1 MTARHVHR
9 VCTLCEA
16 TCGITVH
23 VHDERIE
30 TIKGDNDDPFSRG
43 FLCPKAYGLKG
54 LHEDPDRLRTP
65 MQRTDQGWKAVSWDE
80 AFQLAIDGLLR
91 VREQHGPQSLGAYV
105 GNPTA
110 HSLQAML
117 YNQVL
122 LRALGST
129 QRYSASSV
137 DQLPKMISA
146 GLMFG
151 AGLTIPVPDL
161 DRTSYLL
168 VLGGNP
174 AVSNGSLMT
183 APDAPG
189 RIRGIVERG
198 GKVVVIDPRRTET
211 VKLASEHHFIVPGT
225 DAAFLLALSHVMFAE
240 GLVKLGR
247 AKPHVRNLDAVR
259 DAVRDVSPE
268 QVASFCGIDAGTI
281 TRIARELCAAK
292 SAVCYGRIGTTCQPF
307 GTLASW
313 AVDLVNVLSGNLD
326 TPGGAMFTM
335 PAANRGSN
343 RAPGSVGGRGL
354 TAPRETTR
362 VRKLPMWF
370 GEAPSA
376 TLADEMLT
384 PGSGQIRAM
393 ITVAGNPVLSAP
405 GSAHMDRAFASL
417 DFMVAVDFYLNE
429 TTRHAHVILPPPSPL
444 ERETYDYA
452 LYQLAVRDV
461 AKYSQ
466 PVFER
471 PAGQPEE
478 WEILLTLGKGL
489 IGMRDVDLKTA
500 DDFVFAQVAAGEIDS
515 DGGRW
520 PGLTV
525 EEATAAVSHR
535 RGAARILDLF
545 LRTGPHGDGFGRNL
559 HGISLATLEAQP
571 HGIDLGALKP
581 QLPDVLRTPD
591 AKIDLAPA
599 LIIDD
604 LPRLRDALGAATTKP
619 REEGGRSLMLIGRR
633 HLRSNNSW
641 MHNVESLVKGPE
653 RCTLLIH
660 PNDAESIKLKTGDR
674 ARLKSAAGEVIATIE
689 ITTDMMPGVVSLPHG
704 WGHDHAGTQLSI
716 AKQHAGVNV
725 NLVSDQTALDPISG
739 NAAFNGLPVT
749 VEAAA

>member
-1 MTARHVHR
+1 MSDRQVHR

-23 VHDERIE
+23 VVDERIE
-30 TIKGDNDDPFSRG
+30 TIRGDSEDPFSRG
-43 FLCPKAYGLKG
+43 FICPKAYGLKG
-54 LHEDPDRLRTP
+54 LHEDPDRLRKP
-65 MQRTDQGWKAVSWDE
+65 MHRTEAGWVEVSWQE
-80 AFQLAIDGLLR
+80 AFNLAIDGLLR
-91 VREQHGPQSLGAYV
+91 AREQHGPQALGAYI

-122 LRALGST
+122 LRGLGST

-137 DQLPKMISA
+137 DQLPKMVSA

-189 RIRGIVERG
+189 RIRAIVERG

-211 VKLASEHHFIVPGT
+211 VKLASEHHFIRPGT
-225 DAAFLLALSHVMFAE
+225 DAAFLLALVHVMFADN
-240 GLVKLGR
+240 LVKLGR
-247 AKPHVRNLDAVR
+247 ASDHVRGLEQ
-259 DAVRDVSPE
+259 VRDVARAFTPAS
-268 QVASFCGIDAGTI
+268 VASYCGIAANIIVTI
-281 TRIARELCAAK
+281 AHELCAAEG
-292 SAVCYGRIGTTCQPF
+292 AACYGRIGTTCQSF

-326 TPGGAMFTM
+326 TPGGAMFTN

-343 RAPGSVGGRGL
+343 RVAGVGGGRGIKVSKE
-354 TAPRETTR
+354 RTR
-362 VRKLPMWF
+362 VRGLPQWF
-370 GEAPSA
+370 GEAPAA
-376 TLADEMLT
+376 TLADEILT
-384 PGSGQIRAM
+384 EGPGQIRAM

-405 GSAHMDRAFASL
+405 GSERMDQAFASL
-417 DFMVAVDFYLNE
+417 EFVVSVDFYLNE
-429 TTRHAHVILPPPSPL
+429 TTRHANVILPPPSPL
-444 ERETYDYA
+444 EKEAYDYA

-461 AKYSQ
+461 AKYSA

-489 IGMRDVDLKTA
+489 MGMREVDLATA
-500 DDFVFAQVAAGEIDS
+500 DDFVFAQIAAGEIGT

-520 PGLTV
+520 AGLTV

-545 LRTGPHGDGFGRNL
+545 LRTGPHGDGFGRDL
-559 HGISLATLEAQP
+559 HGISLATLEARP
-571 HGIDLGALKP
+571 HGVDLGALKP
-581 QLPDVLRTPD
+581 QLPGVLRTPD
-591 AKIDLAPA
+591 AKIDLAPPMIVEDVA
-599 LIIDD
+599 
-604 LPRLRDALGAATTKP
+604 RLHAAIEKQSATA
-619 REEGGRSLMLIGRR
+619 GLVLIGRR

-641 MHNVESLVKGPE
+641 MHNVATLVKGPE
-653 RCTLLIH
+653 RCTLLISEV
-660 PNDAESIKLKTGDR
+660 DAASRSLKTGDL
-674 ARLKSAAGEVIATIE
+674 ARLQSAGGAVTARIE
-689 ITTDMMPGVVSLPHG
+689 TTDDMMPGVVSLPHG
-704 WGHDHAGTQLSI
+704 WGHDREGMRMSI
-716 AKQHAGVNV
+716 AAKHAGVNV
-725 NLVSDQTALDPISG
+725 NIVSDATAIDPISG
-739 NAAFNGLPVT
+739 NAAFNGVHVT
-749 VEAAA
+749 VDALSA